1 MKRFL
6 LSIIGVLVIAISVN
20 ARTYTHTF
28 KNGDLGKSGGLIT
41 LGSISIFENG
51 ETVSKDIDWEA
62 TDTENISW
70 NKSGRGIQ
78 IGNKNT
84 VNKQYSLKTSVFAEK
99 NIKIKSVEVYTSVAS
114 KGNTELTIKVGNNV
128 SQAFPIL
135 ESADSSYIFK
145 CDDKG
150 DIELNWNTVERAFY
164 IKKIVIKYALPASMV
179 DVEEVIFNIPANK
192 IYENNTT
199 LIAGIDTERI
209 TEIQEDP
216 DYDVV
221 LYYTLDGTD
230 PSYEDY
236 NSDPQVG
243 TTNSPRTCQ
252 MNPVLADSIGV
263 YNYKILI
270 VETDCG
276 EVYKSDIVKATFVAS
291 PIKPYIQATAITNG
305 NRYAFVANDSIAD
318 ALVPNIANGFLE
330 GRKTKKHERHIES
343 VAYSGFTFT
352 AVSDGYTIQD
362 EAGRY
367 MYING
372 NDNQFYFAYEKPA
385 TGAVWKVSFKE
396 DKAEIKNGD
405 YTIYYVANEDKFGC
419 YTSAGAGMELPAI
432 YILREYPK
440 ATFSP
445 EPNSEVK
452 GLQEIFITCEE
463 GISVSSDFSLSVKG
477 NEDKNGQYEINS
489 TYKCE
494 QIDKNTL
501 KFTVNT
507 PLKSED
513 NININVIITGEIYL
527 NPDGIKHPIPRT
539 DRWIKGCICSY
550 VNKGDAA
557 PAELLSVTPEN
568 NSTIEELYYLI
579 FTFSKIGTS
588 ISEDGKLQ
596 PRLYAEGISWNYIL
610 ENTQTNSN
618 GEMIA
623 MDQLALKTSEP
634 ILGNGPYILEI
645 PTGCFIDRNGNNIE
659 GTTIKFTV
667 KNDSGIGANI
677 KDIVEGNNYWVVYNI
692 TGVKVLDTD
701 NAEDLKTLSRGI
713 YIINNRKVIVR

>member
-1 MKRFL
+1 
-6 LSIIGVLVIAISVN
+6 
-20 ARTYTHTF
+20 
-28 KNGDLGKSGGLIT
+28 
-41 LGSISIFENG
+41 
-51 ETVSKDIDWEA
+51 
-62 TDTENISW
+62 
-70 NKSGRGIQ
+70 
-78 IGNKNT
+78 
-84 VNKQYSLKTSVFAEK
+84 
-99 NIKIKSVEVYTSVAS
+99 
-114 KGNTELTIKVGNNV
+114 
-128 SQAFPIL
+128 
-135 ESADSSYIFK
+135 
-145 CDDKG
+145 
-150 DIELNWNTVERAFY
+150 
-164 IKKIVIKYALPASMV
+164 MV

-199 LIAGIDTERI
+199 LIAGIDTARI
-209 TEIQEDP
+209 KEIQADL

-291 PIKPYIQATAITNG
+291 PIKPYVQATAITNG
-305 NRYAFVANDSIAD
+305 NRYTLVANDSIAD

-494 QIDKNTL
+494 QSDKNTL
-501 KFTVNT
+501 KFKVNT

-550 VNKGDAA
+550 THQGNAA
-557 PAELLSVTPEN
+557 PAELLSITPEN

-579 FTFSKIGTS
+579 FTFCKIGTS

-596 PRLYAEGISWNYIL
+596 QRLYAEGISWNYIL
-610 ENTQTNSN
+610 ENTPTNSN
-618 GEMIA
+618 GDVIA
-623 MDQLALKTSEP
+623 MDQLVLKTSET
-634 ILGNGPYILEI
+634 ILGNGTYILEI

-667 KNDSGIGANI
+667 KNDSGLAADIE
-677 KDIVEGNNYWVVYNI
+677 DIVEGNNYWVVYNI
-692 TGVKVLDTD
+692 TGVKVLETD
-701 NAEDLKTLSRGI
+701 NAEDLNTLPRGI
-713 YIINNRKVIVR
+713 YIINNRKVTVR